1 MVIDIVISPTAQELT
16 SKHKHAIHTHLMALD
31 FPVSFAKIVLQEQFF
46 YFSLQS
52 FEFLISLS
60 IFFSQSKKI
69 SCKVSKDFY
78 PSSWFQIFLVL
89 TLTQL
94 LYPPLM

>member
-60 IFFSQSKKI
+60 IFFLNPKRFLARFLRI
-69 SCKVSKDFY
+69 STPLHDFRY
-78 PSSWFQIFLVL
+78 S
-89 TLTQL
+89 
-94 LYPPLM
+94 